1 MIESLLGNH
10 SGYSSTMGGGEGSSD
25 GEVVTGTV
33 VKVMAMTPI
42 VRVVEVMLNMVG
54 MVHR

>member
-1 MIESLLGNH
+1 MIASLLANH

-33 VKVMAMTPI
+33 VRVMAMT
-42 VRVVEVMLNMVG
+42 RDCTSGGGDAEHG
-54 MVHR
+54 GDGA